1 MQLIR
6 VNSAEGRNGYV
17 ISPQRQFFRQLKY
30 VSLRPAD
37 IHSHSYHQYFHAL
50 YTRQGEP
57 FSEISPSLKPSSK
70 TFKKVTGL
78 TPTQYR
84 KSNTE
89 NYYKRDTDPHQKE
102 KM

>member
-1 MQLIR
+1 MTKSFQKVSIMQSKNFQK
-6 VNSAEGRNGYV
+6 V
-17 ISPQRQFFRQLKY
+17 
-30 VSLRPAD
+30 
-37 IHSHSYHQYFHAL
+37 
-50 YTRQGEP
+50 
-57 FSEISPSLKPSSK
+57 SK

>member
-1 MQLIR
+1 MHL
-6 VNSAEGRNGYV
+6 
-17 ISPQRQFFRQLKY
+17 SPQQFLLKFRITKASELLMNTTL
-30 VSLRPAD
+30 SINTIA
-37 IHSHSYHQYFHAL
+37 HSCG
-50 YTRQGEP
+50 YTDP
-57 FSEISPSLKPSSK
+57 LAFSK